1 MLYETDIIEWV
12 EQQVS
17 LIKAHRYGEVD
28 WPHLLEEIEDLS
40 KRERDRFLSSIRLII
55 QHLLKWEYQPE
66 QRSRSWQITIKRE
79 RNNLHRYLRDTPS
92 LKRYWADLDKVY
104 RDARADAANETGLA
118 DWDFPISAL
127 TRPNKSRPIGFRLHK
142 QSRLISSKHSQ
153 RNFYDY

>member
-1 MLYETDIIEWV
+1 MGYETDIIEWV

-17 LIKAHRYGEVD
+17 LIKEHRYSEVD
-28 WPHLLEEIEDLS
+28 WPHVLEEIEDLS
-40 KRERDRFLSSIRLII
+40 QRERDRFLSSIRLII

-118 DWDFPISAL
+118 DWDFP
-127 TRPNKSRPIGFRLHK
+127 HK
-142 QSRLISSKHSQ
+142 CPYSPEQIQ
-153 RNFYDY
+153 TDWFPPT

>member
-17 LIKAHRYGEVD
+17 LIQERRYSEVD
-28 WPHLLEEIEDLS
+28 WPHVLEEIEDLS

-66 QRSRSWQITIKRE
+66 QRSQSWAITIKRE
-79 RNNLHRYLRDTPS
+79 RNHLHRYLRDTPS
-92 LKRYWADLDKVY
+92 LKRYWADLSKTY

-118 DWDFPISAL
+118 DWDFPDECPYSPEQIQTDWLPPA
-127 TRPNKSRPIGFRLHK
+127 
-142 QSRLISSKHSQ
+142 
-153 RNFYDY
+153 